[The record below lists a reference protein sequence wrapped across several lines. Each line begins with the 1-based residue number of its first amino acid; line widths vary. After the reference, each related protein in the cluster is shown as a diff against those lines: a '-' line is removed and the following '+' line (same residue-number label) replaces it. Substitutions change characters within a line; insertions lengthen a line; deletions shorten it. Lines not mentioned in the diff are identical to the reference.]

1 MADEVLVD
9 SGAWIG
15 VANPR
20 DTYHDEATSIYR
32 RLVVDQVPLVTTDL
46 IVAESYNLIR
56 RTRGSAGAFEF
67 LRRLRRMARITRVPL
82 TPLVAE
88 LAEQLLEQ
96 YADQD
101 FSYVDA
107 VSFVVMRERGI
118 VNAFAFDHHFM
129 TAGFVTVSA
138 AQK

>member
-1 MADEVLVD
+1 MPDEVLVD

-20 DTYHDEATSIYR
+20 DGYHREATSIYR
-32 RLVVDQVPLVTTDL
+32 HLVDDQVPLVTTDL

-56 RTRGSAGAFEF
+56 RARGSSGALGF
-67 LRRLRRMARITRVPL
+67 LRRLRLMSRITRVPL

-88 LAEQLLEQ
+88 IAEQLLEQ

-101 FSYVDA
+101 FNYVDA

-118 VNAFAFDHHFM
+118 TEAFTFDHHFM
-129 TAGFVTVSA
+129 TAGFVTVPA
-138 AQK
+138 PLR